1 MGNPTSVGNPSPV
14 QRPPQVP
21 SALAVQNSRC
31 MCGKEPP
38 LGVRPGH
45 SGCSCMLQEALSMAE
60 LCAGPCAEGKSGQK
74 TEAIAA
80 SQETPSRRM
89 PLTPAFANNPHTSTL
104 GERRG
109 QIGWVGSCRWQ
120 WLEVWG
126 AGVCRTEGP
135 PQSSRVRR
143 GGGQWHAHEGRGV
156 G

>member
-1 MGNPTSVGNPSPV
+1 METRARFSVHHKYLPPWLCKTLGACVEKSHLWESDQDTPGVPACSRKHSVWLNYVQDPV
-14 QRPPQVP
+14 LRAKLDRRQ
-21 SALAVQNSRC
+21 
-31 MCGKEPP
+31 
-38 LGVRPGH
+38 
-45 SGCSCMLQEALSMAE
+45 
-60 LCAGPCAEGKSGQK
+60 
-74 TEAIAA
+74 EAIAA